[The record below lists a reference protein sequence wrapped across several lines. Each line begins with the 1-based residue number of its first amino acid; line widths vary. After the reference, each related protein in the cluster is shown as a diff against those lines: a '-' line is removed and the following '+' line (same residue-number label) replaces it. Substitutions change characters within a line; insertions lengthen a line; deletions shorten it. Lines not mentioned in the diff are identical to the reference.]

1 MVLLKLAG
9 MGCCTTFQNAGN
21 QLSQKSAFWPL
32 LGLYTW
38 PGFSIVR
45 TCLQQWYF
53 YVCENSYFILTI
65 IHRQEK
71 TCPFFFF
78 FSFHWAKHWSEIL
91 GQIMLWFCNFKICL
105 CKLALNLVL
114 SPQAFFHAIKIFLF
128 FFSFS
133 FPPLTSGENE
143 NSKEGTKST
152 ARLQLSVLLAL

>member
-1 MVLLKLAG
+1 MLLKLAG
-9 MGCCTTFQNAGN
+9 MGCCPTSQSAGS

-38 PGFSIVR
+38 PGFSIVH

-78 FSFHWAKHWSEIL
+78 SFHWAKHWSKIL

-105 CKLALNLVL
+105 CKLVLNLVL
-114 SPQAFFHAIKIFLF
+114 FPQAFFHAIKISPFFFFLF
-128 FFSFS
+128 FSPS
-133 FPPLTSGENE
+133 PDIWGKW

-152 ARLQLSVLLAL
+152 ARLQLSVVLAL